1 LCSNNSKISSEC
13 YFHLSAFTYW
23 YIFTVDEGA
32 VLDVQ
37 FDKFYHQL
45 PDGFDSIMIEQSL
58 LWNTHCIYILVAI
71 DIIHSFNVFVLFHIL
86 SEGRHGHDRMVVEF
100 TTTCAI
106 SAYHYKSCEFEPR
119 SWRGVLY
126 TTLCD
131 TACQWFTTGQWFSL
145 GIPVSSTNKT
155 DCHDITEIL
164 LKVALNTINQPSYLA

>member
-1 LCSNNSKISSEC
+1 MCSNNSKISSEC

-106 SAYHYKSCEFEPR
+106 SAYHYKSCEFESHSWWGALSLSVNCGR
-119 SWRGVLY
+119 SVVFARY
-126 TTLCD
+126 
-131 TACQWFTTGQWFSL
+131 S
-145 GIPVSSTNKT
+145 GIFNKT
-155 DCHDITEIL
+155 DHHDISEIL
-164 LKVALNTINQPSYLA
+164 LKIGQFN